1 MDLGEQKLQALK
13 KKLEAMYGRTFRNL
27 PGVFRVVFADQSGG
41 EFSVAFYYRAKDRS
55 EQVFRHHY
63 DRHHV
68 FGSTCDQPDQSE
80 WWYRLRVCRFG
91 QETIGLVLGAM
102 GVGEW
107 YNNDMAMTLTSD
119 EYAEL
124 VALARKG
131 TSDQQ
136 ALDQLLL
143 VPIEQRNSIARY
155 LLVVQWQ
162 DATAVIPVTSEF
174 PASWPPNL
182 RMTIEQLNVPI
193 SRQQVEDAVALRAN
207 KPVSILVTPDPN
219 GSVGWSTLD
228 QWFAVRT

>member
-1 MDLGEQKLQALK
+1 MD
-13 KKLEAMYGRTFRNL
+13 
-27 PGVFRVVFADQSGG
+27 
-41 EFSVAFYYRAKDRS
+41 
-55 EQVFRHHY
+55 
-63 DRHHV
+63 
-68 FGSTCDQPDQSE
+68 
-80 WWYRLRVCRFG
+80 
-91 QETIGLVLGAM
+91 
-102 GVGEW
+102 
-107 YNNDMAMTLTSD
+107 MTLTSY

-124 VALARKG
+124 EALARKG